1 MKSPTYGKV
10 DSKRIVEI
18 INEYYQKNK
27 HYGTGFDITIGT
39 DSQNFSDT
47 KVVSVIAVR
56 CIGHGGIYFYDITHV
71 DRINNVKMKLNYE
84 TQLSLQLANEIIS
97 IMEGS
102 DEFED
107 LYLNSSFVIHVDAGN
122 SPDGKTRE
130 LIPDI
135 VGWIRSC
142 GYDCVVK
149 PDSYTASSIADRI
162 SK

>member
-1 MKSPTYGKV
+1 MKSPTYGNV
-10 DSKRIVEI
+10 DSQRIVEI
-18 INEYYQKNK
+18 INEYYDKNK
-27 HYGTGFDITIGT
+27 CYGSGFEVTIGT

-47 KVVSVIAVR
+47 KVVSVIDVR

-84 TQLSLQLANEIIS
+84 TQLSLQLANEIIG
-97 IMEGS
+97 IME
-102 DEFED
+102 ENEEYED

>member
-1 MKSPTYGKV
+1 MKSPTYGNV

-18 INEYYQKNK
+18 INEYFLKNNC
-27 HYGTGFDITIGT
+27 YGSGFEVTIGT

-97 IMEGS
+97 IIEE
-102 DEFED
+102 DEKYEE
-107 LYLNSSFVIHVDAGN
+107 LYLSASFVMSSVRTPA
-122 SPDGKTRE
+122 SLPS
-130 LIPDI
+130 LINATL
-135 VGWIRSC
+135 GT
-142 GYDCVVK
+142 VVM
-149 PDSYTASSIADRI
+149 PRRLAMPADL
-162 SK
+162 

>member
-1 MKSPTYGKV
+1 MK
-10 DSKRIVEI
+10 
-18 INEYYQKNK
+18 N
-27 HYGTGFDITIGT
+27 
-39 DSQNFSDT
+39 
-47 KVVSVIAVR
+47 
-56 CIGHGGIYFYDITHV
+56 
-71 DRINNVKMKLNYE
+71 
-84 TQLSLQLANEIIS
+84 IS
-97 IMEGS
+97 A
-102 DEFED
+102 
-107 LYLNSSFVIHVDAGN
+107 SFVIHVDAGN